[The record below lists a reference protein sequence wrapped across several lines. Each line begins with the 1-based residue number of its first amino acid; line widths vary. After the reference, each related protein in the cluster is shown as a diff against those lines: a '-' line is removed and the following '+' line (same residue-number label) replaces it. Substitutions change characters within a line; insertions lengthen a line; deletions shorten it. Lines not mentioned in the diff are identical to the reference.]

1 PHVLLMAGDG
11 PQRVEHEAE
20 AKRILKP
27 EVYRFLGNRRDI
39 EDLLRFSDVYVMPSR
54 WEGAPLA
61 LQEAF
66 AAGLPAV
73 ISDIPSM
80 SEVSE
85 SCGGAITFPMDDPD
99 AKAAQWRRVLTD
111 EELRKT
117 LCRNARENALAK
129 WDIRI
134 LRDEYLKCYADVIKR
149 TGKIPVSEVPPQ
161 LFEYLNVKPIH

>member
-85 SCGGAITFPMDDPD
+85 SCGGAITFPMDDPAGMA
-99 AKAAQWRRVLTD
+99 AKWNLMLQD
-111 EELRKT
+111 EELRKR
-117 LCRNARENALAK
+117 LCVNARTNALEK

-134 LRDEYLKCYADVIKR
+134 LCDEYLKCYADNCKR
-149 TGKIPVSEVPPQ
+149 SKKLRQEDVPEE
-161 LFEYLNVKPIH
+161 LFEYLKVKPL